1 MLLALNEISTC
12 QYAPNKDKMDKW
24 NQFLYYASTHP
35 NTTIRYHM
43 KNMILMTETDAAYPI
58 LPESCRHIAGY
69 YYFTNRMI
77 DYSKGNPAPNS
88 PISIEWKTL
97 KTVVSSSSEAEI
109 GGNFEDAQNVIPLR
123 HILETIYLHQQP
135 TKFPPITT

>member
-1 MLLALNEISTC
+1 
-12 QYAPNKDKMDKW
+12 
-24 NQFLYYASTHP
+24 
-35 NTTIRYHM
+35 
-43 KNMILMTETDAAYPI
+43 MILMTEIDAAYPI
-58 LPESCRHIAGY
+58 LPESCSHIASY

-77 DYSKGNPAPNS
+77 DYSKGNPTPNS